1 MTPTIEIN
9 LKNLKKN
16 WLYLDR
22 LSKSETETGA
32 VIKADAYGLG
42 SSEVAN
48 ALWEVGNRSFFVA
61 TVEEGIS
68 LNKVL
73 PKNRKI
79 YILNGYDKNYK
90 TAFIEFNLIPV
101 LNSPYNLASFIENNK
116 SNSACIQI
124 DVGMRR
130 LGFQTN
136 ELFKFKDII
145 KKLNLD
151 LVLGHLTTAIK
162 PKNFANKKQLNE
174 FKEISSN
181 FPTIRKSLAASHGIF
196 INNNYHFDLTRP
208 GVALFGGIKNKNIL
222 NVVNIELPV
231 LQTHYLNV
239 GDGIGYGL
247 TYYSKEKKKIATL
260 AGGYADGLTRN
271 FSNIGYLYHKKI
283 PCPILGRISMDLVTV
298 DITHLKEDPEKL
310 TFIGTEQT
318 INDLSDISNSISHE
332 ILINIG
338 NRYTKK
344 YLN

>member
-1 MTPTIEIN
+1 M
-9 LKNLKKN
+9 
-16 WLYLDR
+16 
-22 LSKSETETGA
+22 
-32 VIKADAYGLG
+32 
-42 SSEVAN
+42 
-48 ALWEVGNRSFFVA
+48 
-61 TVEEGIS
+61 
-68 LNKVL
+68 
-73 PKNRKI
+73 
-79 YILNGYDKNYK
+79 NGYDKNYK
-90 TAFIEFNLIPV
+90 KAFTDFNLIPV
-101 LNSPYNLASFIENNK
+101 LNSPLNLTSFIENNK
-116 SNSACIQI
+116 SNTASIQI
-124 DVGMRR
+124 DIGMRR
-130 LGFQTN
+130 LGFRTD
-136 ELFKFKDII
+136 ELFLYKEVI

-151 LVLGHLTTAIK
+151 LILGHLTTAIK
-162 PKNFANKKQLNE
+162 PKNIANKKQLNN
-174 FKEISSN
+174 FKEVITN
-181 FPTIRKSLAASHGIF
+181 FPNVRKSLAASHGIF

-231 LQTHYLNV
+231 LQTHYVNV

-318 INDLSDISNSISHE
+318 INDLSEISNNISHE

>member
-1 MTPTIEIN
+1 MNPTIEIN
-9 LKNLKKN
+9 LKHIKKN
-16 WLYLDR
+16 WLYLDG
-22 LSKSETETGA
+22 LSKKNIETGA
-32 VIKADAYGLG
+32 VIKANAYGLG
-42 SSEVAN
+42 SNEVAN

-61 TVEEGIS
+61 TAEEGIF
-68 LNKVL
+68 LNKIL

-90 TAFIEFNLIPV
+90 KAFTDFNLIPV
-101 LNSPYNLASFIENNK
+101 LNSPLNLTSFIENNK
-116 SNSACIQI
+116 SNTASIQI
-124 DVGMRR
+124 DIGMRR
-130 LGFQTN
+130 LGFRTD
-136 ELFKFKDII
+136 ELFLYKEVI

-151 LVLGHLTTAIK
+151 LILGHLTTAIK
-162 PKNFANKKQLNE
+162 PKSIENKKQLNN
-174 FKEISSN
+174 FKEVITN
-181 FPTIRKSLAASHGIF
+181 FPNVRKSLAASHGIF

-231 LQTHYLNV
+231 LQIHYLNV

-260 AGGYADGLTRN
+260 AGGYADGLTRD